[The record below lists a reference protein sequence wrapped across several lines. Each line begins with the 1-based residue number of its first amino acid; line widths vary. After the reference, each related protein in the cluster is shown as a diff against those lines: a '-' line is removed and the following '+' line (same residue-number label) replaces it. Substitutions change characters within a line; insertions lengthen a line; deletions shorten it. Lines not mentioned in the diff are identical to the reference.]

1 MKHIQSADVRDDSSY
16 SLWGTVCFHRVGPR
30 PVAMTGRGL
39 FLCACP
45 FRGLYKNRLF
55 ISLTPALSRWER
67 EPRTSAFDILFGVRY
82 WVFPALALFGL
93 LHLEQVIP
101 NEADIPASRWPREN
115 HRHVFF
121 TFPCI
126 GGNLQRAANTRAR
139 CAGQSCQ
146 VNLPDAYSRGPDL
159 QRRQRRLCIAV

>member
-1 MKHIQSADVRDDSSY
+1 MTHRAPCGVRWFSSGWPSSGRNDWAGALFVRLPFSRPLQE
-16 SLWGTVCFHRVGPR
+16 SLIHLPHPCPIPLGEGTTHFVLRH
-30 PVAMTGRGL
+30 
-39 FLCACP
+39 
-45 FRGLYKNRLF
+45 
-55 ISLTPALSRWER
+55 S
-67 EPRTSAFDILFGVRY
+67 LFGVRY

-101 NEADIPASRWPREN
+101 NEADIPMSRWPREN

-146 VNLPDAYSRGPDL
+146 ANLPDAYSRGPDL